1 MSEPREVAAHRL
13 EVKLLPTAL
22 LIAHMAIRHIG
33 VDQCEPS
40 ALSGALQLHGN
51 CGVWVGSGKFS
62 RAPSLN
68 DALSGYELD
77 IGT

>member
-1 MSEPREVAAHRL
+1 MSEPREVAAHWL

-22 LIAHMAIRHIG
+22 LVAHVAFRHIG

-40 ALSGALQLHGN
+40 AVSGALQLHRN
-51 CGVWVGSGKFS
+51 RGVRVGCGKFS

-68 DALSGYELD
+68 DALAGYEFD
-77 IGT
+77 IDT